1 MDRPYFS
8 PVTGVQLGGSEA
20 GKLSSELISTLS
32 PCCSIWPRARAVFS
46 RTGFAAGFR
55 ADDERRA
62 AVFLAAAFRAGR
74 RTFFARDFLAREA
87 FAAAFA
93 FFADVRFGARFDVR
107 FLDLRLGALAL
118 AFFRFAMPLSLMPV
132 ISGADRMMLR

>member
-1 MDRPYFS
+1 MDRRYFS

-20 GKLSSELISTLS
+20 GKLSSELTSTLS

-62 AVFLAAAFRAGR
+62 AVFFAAAFRTGR
-74 RTFFARDFLAREA
+74 RTFFARDFLAREV
-87 FAAAFA
+87 FAAVFA
-93 FFADVRFGARFDVR
+93 FFADVRFDVR

>member
-1 MDRPYFS
+1 MNRPYFS

-20 GKLSSELISTLS
+20 GKLSSELTSTLS

-62 AVFLAAAFRAGR
+62 AVFFAAAFRAGR

-87 FAAAFA
+87 FAAVFA

>member
-1 MDRPYFS
+1 MDRRYFS

-20 GKLSSELISTLS
+20 GKLSSELTSTLS

-55 ADDERRA
+55 ADDDRRA
-62 AVFLAAAFRAGR
+62 AVFFAAAFRAGR

-87 FAAAFA
+87 FAAVFA
-93 FFADVRFGARFDVR
+93 FFADARFDVR